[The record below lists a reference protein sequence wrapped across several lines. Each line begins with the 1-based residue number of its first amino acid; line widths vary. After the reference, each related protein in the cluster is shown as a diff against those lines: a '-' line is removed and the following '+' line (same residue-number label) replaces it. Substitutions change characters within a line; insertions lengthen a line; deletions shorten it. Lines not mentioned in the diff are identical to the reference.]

1 MTSKALVVLS
11 GGQDSTTCLFWALHQ
26 GFDEVHAIT
35 FDYNQKHAI
44 EIESAR
50 IIAQRAG
57 VKTHK
62 IVVLGPILD
71 GTSPLVSGEELEQY
85 EDGVLPGGLEKTF
98 VPMRNQLFAT
108 IAANRAYVLG
118 CRNLVMGVCQE
129 DSGGYPDCRQEFIDA
144 VALACNTG
152 TFTGRDGALD
162 SLRIH
167 TPLMN
172 LTKAASVDMAR
183 RIPGCYEALAYS
195 HTSYDGQYPPVGFDH
210 ATVLRPLL
218 PDRRHVLVRH
228 DHCGRNAQLPGILL
242 YRLVE
247 VHLVQDLRLQGRVG
261 PDEARQTLDAL
272 DAHHSLRLR
281 EDRDVF
287 HLQQLPAQILRRLR
301 NEPHAIHNGEHALN
315 ERVQQLVLQPLQHGA
330 EHQHLFLVPLRDLA
344 GRHIPRVVRRQH

>member
-35 FDYNQKHAI
+35 FDYEQRHAI

-57 VKTHK
+57 VSTHK
-62 IVVLGPILD
+62 IVVLGPILES
-71 GTSPLVSGEELEQY
+71 TSPLVSGEELEQY

-98 VPMRNQLFAT
+98 VAMRNQLFAT
-108 IAANRAYVLG
+108 VAANRAYVLG

-152 TFTGRDGALD
+152 TFTGRDGALA

-172 LTKAASVDMAR
+172 LTKAASVSMAR

-195 HTSYDGQYPPVGFDH
+195 HTSYDGQYPPIGFDH
-210 ATVLRPLL
+210 ATVLR
-218 PDRRHVLVRH
+218 
-228 DHCGRNAQLPGILL
+228 AQGFEQAGVADP
-242 YRLVE
+242 
-247 VHLVQDLRLQGRVG
+247 
-261 PDEARQTLDAL
+261 
-272 DAHHSLRLR
+272 
-281 EDRDVF
+281 
-287 HLQQLPAQILRRLR
+287 
-301 NEPHAIHNGEHALN
+301 
-315 ERVQQLVLQPLQHGA
+315 LVLRAAHSALMDMPETSNYDVA
-330 EHQHLFLVPLRDLA
+330 RAVTEA
-344 GRHIPRVVRRQH
+344 GPKGKAKHWTADEFVAQVNEAQGE